1 LESPDLEKCIG
12 AHVLLDSR
20 YYYFA
25 FNDEDKTVADKM
37 LCSLITQLLLQN
49 KETFA
54 AFEMAFPYD
63 SPYYSM
69 LRQRP
74 TMDELSIAFL
84 SMLQGLDKIFI
95 VFDARDE
102 CNNREELLA
111 FIVDQTSRN
120 VGNVHLLFTSKR
132 ERDNED
138 ALDGLLGDE
147 DSDS

>member
-1 LESPDLEKCIG
+1 
-12 AHVLLDSR
+12 
-20 YYYFA
+20 
-25 FNDEDKTVADKM
+25 M

-54 AFEMAFPYD
+54 AFEMAFPYY

-111 FIVDQTSRN
+111 FIEDLTSRK
-120 VGNVHLLFTSKR
+120 VGNIHLLFTSKR
-132 ERDNED
+132 ERDIED